1 MSAKRSSKVPIA
13 RETAKEFLPKEL
25 RNSRS
30 IDLSELAANARK
42 AIAGSEKSL
51 EVAGDIANSNWLA
64 RLWSSGQFAQNVVE
78 SIGYI
83 RDISKVNLALSAICN
98 DLASANLL
106 HAEKIDANHRE
117 ISLQLEAVK
126 QLTGELIEHLR
137 VTRDSVLLQPI
148 VQGLGQIDAADRDA
162 LQGWLRSFSEAI
174 DLQYQGLQDEIKN
187 ISQQTA
193 ASTETSQKAQ
203 EKIEQVYAA
212 HLNLVGRADRIA
224 TEFKRL
230 EEAQRNQD
238 SEHARQLVLFGSE
251 VSNQRHWVEQ
261 RFQAFEASLSRSNE
275 KLSEGLNQLNERL
288 GAISR
293 SLTAECKTREEQD
306 ASILEKMRQGDSA
319 LRSTISALNAH
330 WVKRLMW
337 VGGGLL
343 LLQVIM
349 FAYLLTYR

>member
-30 IDLSELAANARK
+30 IDLKELAADARK
-42 AIAGSEKSL
+42 AIEGSEKSL

-64 RLWSSGQFAQNVVE
+64 RLWNSGQFAQNVVE

-117 ISLQLEAVK
+117 ISVQLEAVQ

-137 VTRDSVLLQPI
+137 VTRDSALLQPI
-148 VQGLGQIDAADRDA
+148 VQGLEQIDAADRDA

-187 ISQQTA
+187 ISQQSV

-212 HLNLVGRADRIA
+212 HLKIAGRADRIE

-230 EEAQRNQD
+230 EEAQRNQE
-238 SEHARQLVLFGSE
+238 SEHSRQQVLFGSE
-251 VSNQRHWVEQ
+251 ISNQRHWVEQ
-261 RFQAFEASLSRSNE
+261 RFQASEASLSRSNE
-275 KLSEGLNQLNERL
+275 KLSEGLDQLNVRL

-293 SLTAECKTREEQD
+293 SLTSECKTREEQD

-343 LLQVIM
+343 FIQIITIAHLVI
-349 FAYLLTYR
+349 YK